1 MLKYFL
7 DNNLIYPKQSGF
19 RPSDSCINQLLSV
32 THIVTSLYNSLE
44 IRGVLTYLAKALDKV
59 WHNGLTYKLKLL
71 NGIENK
77 MLSFN
82 FLKNCMYTLKHVL
95 RNKKYCVCFKVYI
108 LLLQL
113 LKA

>member
-7 DNNLIYPKQSGF
+7 DDNLIYPKQSGF

-71 NGIENK
+71 NGIKNK
-77 MLSFN
+77 MLSYN
-82 FLKNCMYTLKHVL
+82 FLKNCQKQSS
-95 RNKKYCVCFKVYI
+95 FK
-108 LLLQL
+108 
-113 LKA
+113 